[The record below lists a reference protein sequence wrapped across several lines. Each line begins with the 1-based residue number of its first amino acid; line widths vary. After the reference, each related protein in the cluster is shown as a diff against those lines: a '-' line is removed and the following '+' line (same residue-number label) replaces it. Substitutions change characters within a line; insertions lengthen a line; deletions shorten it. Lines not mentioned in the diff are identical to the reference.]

1 MSAAQDLGL
10 GLSFADDFLSQLPE
24 SNSHLP
30 VLTLK
35 FGVAKDKVVVFAFFL
50 VEVVEVEL
58 ADEARKFAETEKHR
72 DDLSL
77 HSGLVLD

>member
-1 MSAAQDLGL
+1 MGF

-24 SNSHLP
+24 LNWHLP

-35 FGVAKDKVVVFAFFL
+35 FGVAKDKIVVFAFFL
-50 VEVVEVEL
+50 VEVVEMEL
-58 ADEARKFAETEKHR
+58 ADEARKFTETEEDR